1 MWWLTHFTGKQKIAG
16 CRWRHKSTLGLN
28 QEGHPVWRPLVTAE
42 NSTHQKESLNLKRCH
57 VVQLLLKLW
66 KCGTKKIKNAVI
78 HIKMSV
84 ISKQLFQYFLSPPQ
98 INPIF
103 CICVTSWLFRLKSTV
118 GTLNFSSENMM
129 QSIYLKTQILC
140 CFLFINVNSFY
151 LKKQKQTNRFHTP
164 FSMTMTR
171 SLLSFTVAAGSCLS
185 FLLSSCVG
193 LIELISSTCLLFD
206 QVVSGYI
213 APLKHPWHPSFAFA
227 GLNASLKKELRESNY
242 FS

>member
-66 KCGTKKIKNAVI
+66 KCGTKKIKNTVI

-151 LKKQKQTNRFHTP
+151 LNKQKQTDFT
-164 FSMTMTR
+164 
-171 SLLSFTVAAGSCLS
+171 LLLAWPWLEVYWVSQWRQALVYLSC
-185 FLLSSCVG
+185 FPPAW
-193 LIELISSTCLLFD
+193 D
-206 QVVSGYI
+206 
-213 APLKHPWHPSFAFA
+213 
-227 GLNASLKKELRESNY
+227 
-242 FS
+242 